1 MITINSNFRLK
12 KLAGLLA
19 LQQTDEERREIFNR
33 LEELDI
39 LPTLGIKALEDTR
52 DLLTQGVSGGAFLQQ
67 RLGAVIDEMKV
78 CSALMAPAQG
88 KQVSFAD
95 QNMYH
100 FGNSVLLKSIK
111 TDNDNRITY

>member
-1 MITINSNFRLK
+1 MITIDSNFRLK

-19 LQQTDEERREIFNR
+19 LQKTEEERRGIFNH

-52 DLLTQGVSGGAFLQQ
+52 DLLSQGISGGAFLQQ
-67 RLGAVIDEMKV
+67 RLGAVIDEMKD
-78 CSALMAPAQG
+78 CSKLIAPSQG

-95 QNMYH
+95 QNMH
-100 FGNSVLLKSIK
+100 NFGNPVPLKS
-111 TDNDNRITY
+111 TTNNNDRGITY